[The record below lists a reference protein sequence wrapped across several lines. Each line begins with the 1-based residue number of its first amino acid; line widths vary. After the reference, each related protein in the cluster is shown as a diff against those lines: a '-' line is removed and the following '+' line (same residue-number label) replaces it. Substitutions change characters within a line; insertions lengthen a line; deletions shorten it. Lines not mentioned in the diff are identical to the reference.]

1 MSKKQTTHL
10 GLKIDT
16 KELERLMKML
26 KPKKSGD
33 ELTNIIARLQ
43 ILDESIKD
51 LNKGGLGN
59 IANQMSKDTEDAVRG
74 IENLIKANTMLQ
86 RGQKSRMTPYGRTVG
101 TMDSLVIKD
110 YDTFVM
116 SMQSSANL
124 LKGIFDSNKRHLETV
139 GAITEHSKEELAIIQ
154 AKAKLIRQQI
164 LDDDRILQLQE
175 QKERAEKDLLKLEE
189 GSLEYNEKKLEVLES
204 DVRLR
209 KEKHKLLRKENVDVL
224 DEREKKN
231 YEGQLKAS
239 RANVLN
245 AENLV
250 KAQKKQIKNQQKL
263 TKEVGKTKRGFG
275 AIIKD
280 FFSLKKLIARMSFV
294 LTAKLSYELFDTF
307 ARMPKDA
314 IRLWREFSD
323 EISKTFALIAGES
336 DKTKKRLQSDI
347 IELSRQYGIAAKE
360 IASALYEIV
369 SAQVPLQDATRV
381 LEQSIKLAIGGGG
394 DLQTAAKSLV
404 QIANAYG
411 EGFGQIARISDV
423 AFQTVKYGQL
433 TMQQY
438 TEEMQKVISTAAIFK
453 ISQEEISAAISTM
466 TINGVGANQAF
477 TALNQMLMQ
486 IANPTQ
492 RATNLMQQLGMSLT
506 IRDIKEKGLGYAL
519 EELLPLLNAT
529 DQAGRELIS
538 ILFKSRT
545 GFKAVASILQNLD
558 EYGENYMRMLDSAGA
573 TQEAFSERS
582 KNVEMALNRV
592 KTSWDALL
600 MSFTSGHDDRII
612 GIFDTLRK
620 TIDLLA
626 KNMTILIA
634 AVTLLGVRL
643 GVMGLSKIV
652 RGAITGIK
660 ALHTATKAAILSMK
674 GMGAEAKTLSATMT
688 ATWAKVTL
696 GISLVIEAIIA
707 LGFAFASMAKKVKD
721 KALDVAFGISKT
733 KAEIV
738 ETKAEVEKLN
748 AEMSKISSVIKMANA
763 YEQLAKKQNKSNK
776 EIERMNKLWGNV
788 TKIMAE
794 SGIEFKKTSNSI
806 LNAANAITALNNRM
820 AEVNK
825 LSASR
830 DIELAALDVI
840 TSARE
845 RPVRSSISEEQY
857 TNLIIEEQRKGGL
870 SGFDT
875 NIKDKFLL
883 AQGQQNF
890 IQDVTEVREL
900 MRKGSADIAVK
911 VAEKHLK
918 DYDKYF
924 QNYVKMLEEKDD
936 KKSIENIENALE
948 TLKNAQSVMT
958 LVSKFGI
965 EKQLSN
971 IDLDEV
977 VDVGKPSEKS
987 FLSQTSSI
995 LSSMF
1000 GEIIYKDV
1008 ESLRKSIRK
1017 RVQDIRDEME
1027 SHEGIVTDKK
1037 ETDALLKQIED
1048 MSNIDL
1054 FVQLISEGDKAIS
1067 TFLDSAKTFRK
1078 AGDTESYDEYM
1089 ELANNAFESYNE
1101 AIQGISELSVDEI
1114 VSRTGAKPEDVEN
1127 TIRELKKAAVEN
1139 VYKLLAGYKD
1149 VFTPEEYANIVFR
1162 TLGIQKPETLED
1174 VDKLIESL
1182 VGQDQDELSAAASLI
1197 KKTMLN
1203 GFRDSLNIMFDIFEP
1218 SDVYKIAEETL
1229 KKALEDIPNA
1239 TKQQVNEIID
1249 KIVAEAK
1256 TTGKP
1261 LTDREI
1267 EKLRGDDTPTEGF
1280 DWKGVLGVAD
1290 YKNAGEAE
1298 IDVAKKTVA
1307 TLSQVWDFYW
1317 DMELRKMQ
1325 EQQDKKLKI
1334 LEHEKDMMLAN
1345 TNLSNEQRT
1354 VLEQR
1359 YQEEQERLREEFE
1372 KKSAKQKK
1380 KKAIYDATIDYAK
1393 GLISLWSVDILNPIK
1408 AGVLSALLSGIF
1420 ATQMAMINNQKFA
1433 SGGFT
1438 GAGYGRPDETGHK
1451 PAGIVHA
1458 GELVFTKDMVDK
1470 NFAALSGLFS
1480 ALRAGK
1486 SFDAYAMGH
1495 IAGSAPMIIKPS
1507 KSRSY
1512 ASGGL
1517 VGGGLN
1523 NISISL
1529 GGIRTI
1535 DDVDLAKIVAR
1546 GSRKM
1551 RFING

>member
-280 FFSLKKLIARMSFV
+280 FFSLEKLIARMSFV

-347 IELSRQYGIAAKE
+347 IELSKTYGIAAKE
-360 IASALYEIV
+360 LSGALYEII
-369 SAQVPLQDATRV
+369 SAQAGVANASRV
-381 LEQSIKLAIGGGG
+381 LNEAIKLSLAGGA
-394 DLQTAAKSLV
+394 DVRTAAQSLV
-404 QIANAYG
+404 QIINAY
-411 EGFGQIARISDV
+411 ELGFDQVQRVADV

-433 TMQQY
+433 TLQQY
-438 TEEMQKVISTAAIFK
+438 TDQMSKVVATASLLKIPIEEV
-453 ISQEEISAAISTM
+453 SAAIATM
-466 TINGVGANQAF
+466 TINGIKSEQAF
-477 TALNQMLMQ
+477 TALNQMLMT
-486 IANPTQ
+486 IAIPTE
-492 RATNLMQQLGMSLT
+492 RSKELMEQLGINLS
-506 IRDIKEKGLGYAL
+506 ISDIQAKGMGAAL
-519 EELLPLLNAT
+519 SELIPMLSMTGEANEELI
-529 DQAGRELIS
+529 G
-538 ILFKSRT
+538 ILFKNRT
-545 GFKAVASILQNLD
+545 GFKAVASLLQNMGQ
-558 EYGENYMRMLDSAGA
+558 YTENYARMIDSAG
-573 TQEAFSERS
+573 TSHEALAQRM
-582 KNVEMALNRV
+582 NTVEFHANKLR
-592 KTSWDALL
+592 TTWDAFL
-600 MSFTSGHDDRII
+600 MSFAEGRNRQII
-612 GIFDTLRK
+612 GFYEKMANGIKVISNNLDLVFMTIKMIIATIAIQLIRK
-620 TIDLLA
+620 TLPLLKTA
-626 KNMTILIA
+626 FLSIKKVVTGVGTAFKTAWAEATLGLSLLISLIA
-634 AVTLLGVRL
+634 NAIIMFRTFAQRARDASMDSALGI
-643 GVMGLSKIV
+643 SKINNE
-652 RGAITGIK
+652 I
-660 ALHTATKAAILSMK
+660 
-674 GMGAEAKTLSATMT
+674 KTLSSEVDKLDRAIGQMDSVIRLVNQFENLYNAQKNVVGSQDKITQGFNAMTMGLQAVGIDIKNIT
-688 ATWAKVTL
+688 LDTLNFVDIMDAVLEHGEKLTKQRIKFQTMLSLRESQAMYGDAKTSIGVTPKRRTPNHVPYYVPDIDTMDRRV
-696 GISLVIEAIIA
+696 GA
-707 LGFAFASMAKKVKD
+707 LL
-721 KALDVAFGISKT
+721 LDVASDT
-733 KAEIV
+733 D
-738 ETKAEVEKLN
+738 EK
-748 AEMSKISSVIKMANA
+748 
-763 YEQLAKKQNKSNK
+763 
-776 EIERMNKLWGNV
+776 
-788 TKIMAE
+788 KIMGE
-794 SGIEFKKTSNSI
+794 
-806 LNAANAITALNNRM
+806 ITALIDILEAESERLLSLPTYDALDEFSQKAVDESIGYFIGLTNKLHGIKMIRSFDAMTSFDFNEKEKKQIGRKKESEFSDKLKSILQRLIGDRVFESLEEVQEAVNEELDAIKDEMRKFEKDKGVITDKKQAEEFIKLIEGMVSEGVMVDVVKARDEYLEYQIDTMKKMREAGKEQDAFTLFEESIKTWDDFNDIISASIDKIDDFSGKMSESDSRNLKNNLEKSVLGNPIEMLVAIGEVLSPKEYLKLISERIPKEFGLPEQGISSLKELDVLM
-820 AEVNK
+820 AEAEDAGMTGFANILQLFKEVIIRG
-825 LSASR
+825 LESAL
-830 DIELAALDVI
+830 ELDLNITPEDEAFNVVKSVI
-840 TSARE
+840 A
-845 RPVRSSISEEQY
+845 
-857 TNLIIEEQRKGGL
+857 KGM
-870 SGFDT
+870 
-875 NIKDKFLL
+875 
-883 AQGQQNF
+883 AQG
-890 IQDVTEVREL
+890 
-900 MRKGSADIAVK
+900 KIA
-911 VAEKHLK
+911 
-918 DYDKYF
+918 
-924 QNYVKMLEEKDD
+924 
-936 KKSIENIENALE
+936 
-948 TLKNAQSVMT
+948 SV
-958 LVSKFGI
+958 S
-965 EKQLSN
+965 
-971 IDLDEV
+971 DLN
-977 VDVGKPSEKS
+977 KA
-987 FLSQTSSI
+987 I
-995 LSSMF
+995 A
-1000 GEIIYKDV
+1000 DV
-1008 ESLRKSIRK
+1008 ESQGVILDKSQKTELRK
-1017 RVQDIRDEME
+1017 ML
-1027 SHEGIVTDKK
+1027 G
-1037 ETDALLKQIED
+1037 
-1048 MSNIDL
+1048 
-1054 FVQLISEGDKAIS
+1054 G
-1067 TFLDSAKTFRK
+1067 
-1078 AGDTESYDEYM
+1078 GW
-1089 ELANNAFESYNE
+1089 
-1101 AIQGISELSVDEI
+1101 
-1114 VSRTGAKPEDVEN
+1114 
-1127 TIRELKKAAVEN
+1127 
-1139 VYKLLAGYKD
+1139 KD
-1149 VFTPEEYANIVFR
+1149 
-1162 TLGIQKPETLED
+1162 
-1174 VDKLIESL
+1174 
-1182 VGQDQDELSAAASLI
+1182 
-1197 KKTMLN
+1197 
-1203 GFRDSLNIMFDIFEP
+1203 
-1218 SDVYKIAEETL
+1218 
-1229 KKALEDIPNA
+1229 
-1239 TKQQVNEIID
+1239 
-1249 KIVAEAK
+1249 
-1256 TTGKP
+1256 
-1261 LTDREI
+1261 
-1267 EKLRGDDTPTEGF
+1267 
-1280 DWKGVLGVAD
+1280 VLGVEEYEKEHDAT
-1290 YKNAGEAE
+1290 
-1298 IDVAKKTVA
+1298 IDIAKKTVA

-1345 TNLSNEQRT
+1345 TNLSNEQRV

-1393 GLISLWSVDILNPIK
+1393 GLISLWSADILNPIK